1 MLGGRRIRP
10 PRFAFRPI
18 RSAEI
23 GRLQDTFLISAVT
36 MIIVIRLQLWAT
48 NYPQLGSGRL
58 HIAHLLWGG
67 LFMLIAIGL
76 LLSFLGRGW
85 RRPAAVIGG
94 IGFGFFIDEL
104 GKFVT
109 SDNDYF
115 FKPTAAMI
123 YIVFILLF
131 FATRWMQ
138 TRRGFS
144 ERENLFN
151 AVDLFAEAA
160 RGSFDERDR
169 ARVLALLDGAGS
181 GPLVEPLRGLV
192 RQTEA
197 IPTEP
202 PGRVRRAGQRFMAY
216 CSQLVERRWFQR
228 LLVWAFGLWAAL
240 QFLSVLVLVT
250 ALGFK
255 LGGAEADFRSDALD
269 DPSIPN
275 LASIASSTVTAALIT
290 VGILKL
296 RRGDRLGGY
305 RILDRA
311 MLIQIFITQVFIFVE
326 SSFGAVSGLLISILL
341 LITVRYMARQERE
354 RQEAGAAPAGVSRS
368 PAEAHPEP
376 VPHMRADHGEAVK
389 PFLHS

>member
-1 MLGGRRIRP
+1 MLSGLRIRQ
-10 PRFAFRPI
+10 PRFALRPI
-18 RSAEI
+18 RSANI
-23 GRLQDTFLISAVT
+23 GPLQDTFLISAVT

-76 LLSFLGRGW
+76 LLSFLGRRW

-123 YIVFILLF
+123 YIIFILLF

-160 RGSFDERDR
+160 RGSLAEHDR

-197 IPTEP
+197 IPTQP
-202 PGRVRRAGQRFMAY
+202 PGRLRLAVERFMAR
-216 CSQLVERRWFQR
+216 CSRLVERRWFR
-228 LLVWAFGLWAAL
+228 RTLVWAFGLWAAL

-250 ALGFK
+250 ALGLK

-269 DPSIPN
+269 HVSIAN
-275 LASIASSTVTAALIT
+275 LASIASSTVTATLIT
-290 VGILKL
+290 VGIVKL
-296 RRGDRLGGY
+296 RRGDRLGAY
-305 RILDRA
+305 RLLDRA

-341 LITVRYMARQERE
+341 LITIRYMERQERE
-354 RQEAGAAPAGVSRS
+354 RQAAAVPPTPLIPAPSRGALQPVAPEAR
-368 PAEAHPEP
+368 
-376 VPHMRADHGEAVK
+376 
-389 PFLHS
+389 

>member
-1 MLGGRRIRP
+1 M
-10 PRFAFRPI
+10 
-18 RSAEI
+18 
-23 GRLQDTFLISAVT
+23 
-36 MIIVIRLQLWAT
+36 
-48 NYPQLGSGRL
+48 
-58 HIAHLLWGG
+58 
-67 LFMLIAIGL
+67 
-76 LLSFLGRGW
+76 
-85 RRPAAVIGG
+85 IGG

-138 TRRGFS
+138 TRREFS

-169 ARVLALLDGAGS
+169 ARVLTLLDGAGS

-202 PGRVRRAGQRFMAY
+202 PGRVRRAGRRLMGC
-216 CSQLVERRWFQR
+216 CSRLVERRWFQR

-240 QFLSVLVLVT
+240 QFLSVVVLVT

-296 RRGDRLGGY
+296 RRGDRLGAY
-305 RILDRA
+305 RLLDRA
-311 MLIQIFITQVFIFVE
+311 MLIQIFVTQVFIFVE

-341 LITVRYMARQERE
+341 LITIRYMARQERE

-376 VPHMRADHGEAVK
+376 VAAEGGLTTRRRRQ

>member
-1 MLGGRRIRP
+1 M
-10 PRFAFRPI
+10 
-18 RSAEI
+18 
-23 GRLQDTFLISAVT
+23 
-36 MIIVIRLQLWAT
+36 
-48 NYPQLGSGRL
+48 
-58 HIAHLLWGG
+58 
-67 LFMLIAIGL
+67 
-76 LLSFLGRGW
+76 
-85 RRPAAVIGG
+85 
-94 IGFGFFIDEL
+94 
-104 GKFVT
+104 
-109 SDNDYF
+109 
-115 FKPTAAMI
+115 
-123 YIVFILLF
+123 
-131 FATRWMQ
+131 
-138 TRRGFS
+138 
-144 ERENLFN
+144 
-151 AVDLFAEAA
+151 
-160 RGSFDERDR
+160 
-169 ARVLALLDGAGS
+169 LALLDGAGS

-202 PGRVRRAGQRFMAY
+202 PGRVRRAGRRLMGC
-216 CSQLVERRWFQR
+216 CSRLVERRWFQR

-240 QFLSVLVLVT
+240 QFLSVVVLVT

-275 LASIASSTVTAALIT
+275 LASIASSTVTTALIT

-296 RRGDRLGGY
+296 RRGDRLGAY
-305 RILDRA
+305 RLLDRA

-341 LITVRYMARQERE
+341 LITIRYMARQERE

-376 VPHMRADHGEAVK
+376 VAAEGGLTTRRRHQ

>member
-1 MLGGRRIRP
+1 MLSGRWIRS
-10 PRFAFRPI
+10 PRFALRPV
-18 RSAEI
+18 RSADI

-67 LFMLIAIGL
+67 LFMLITIGV

-123 YIVFILLF
+123 YIVFIVLF
-131 FATRWMQ
+131 FATRWMR

-169 ARVLALLDGAGS
+169 TRVLALLDGAGS

-197 IPTEP
+197 ISTQP

-216 CSQLVERRWFQR
+216 CSRLVERPWFER
-228 LLVWAFGLWAAL
+228 LLAWLFGLWAAL
-240 QFLSVLVLVT
+240 QFLSVVVLVT

-296 RRGDRLGGY
+296 RRGDRLSGY

-311 MLIQIFITQVFIFVE
+311 LLIQIFITQIFIFVE
-326 SSFGAVSGLLISILL
+326 SSFGAASGLLISILL
-341 LITVRYMARQERE
+341 LITVRYMARQEHE
-354 RQEAGAAPAGVSRS
+354 RQKAGAAPAGVPPS
-368 PAEAHPEP
+368 PAEPAPEP
-376 VPHMRADHGEAVK
+376 LPHMRADHGEAVK
-389 PFLHS
+389 PFLRS